1 MGQVIDELCTT
12 IKIIVGFSATAY
24 EFDAIGLLKLIQKAI
39 LNVQSQQY
47 FSTAVHMIKSIF
59 YYRGQ

>member
-12 IKIIVGFSATAY
+12 IKIIVGFSAPED

-39 LNVQSQQY
+39 LNVQSQKY
-47 FSTAVHMIKSIF
+47 FSAAVHMIKSIF